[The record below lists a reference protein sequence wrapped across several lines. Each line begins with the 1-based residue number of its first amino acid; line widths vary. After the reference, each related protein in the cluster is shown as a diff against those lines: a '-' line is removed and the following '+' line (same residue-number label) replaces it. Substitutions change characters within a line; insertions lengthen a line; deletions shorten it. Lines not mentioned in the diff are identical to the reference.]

1 LRAVFLAT
9 DFLRLDFQKVFL
21 SSPNKTKRI
30 NLLLGVVVA
39 VNYLPAQ
46 KNAVRAGLPDFS
58 LYYKPKCEKY
68 TKMAIKIT
76 NGHKLPKWQLKY

>member
-1 LRAVFLAT
+1 
-9 DFLRLDFQKVFL
+9 
-21 SSPNKTKRI
+21 
-30 NLLLGVVVA
+30 LGVVVA